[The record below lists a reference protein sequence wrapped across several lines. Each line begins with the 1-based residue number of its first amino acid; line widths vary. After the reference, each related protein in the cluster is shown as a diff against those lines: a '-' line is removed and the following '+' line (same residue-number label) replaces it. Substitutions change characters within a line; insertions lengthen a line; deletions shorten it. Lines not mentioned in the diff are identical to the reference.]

1 MSTEDRVKATAK
13 NIEGKAQE
21 AMGNMTG
28 DTEDQAEGKA
38 KQAEAEA
45 RHTVENAKDKVKKAI
60 D

>member
-1 MSTEDRVKATAK
+1 MSAEDKAKATAK

-21 AMGNMTG
+21 AMGNITG
-28 DTEDQAEGKA
+28 NTEDQAKGNA

-45 RHTVENAKDKVKKAI
+45 RHTVENAKDEIKKAI

>member
-1 MSTEDRVKATAK
+1 MSNKDRAKATAK

-21 AMGNMTG
+21 ALGNVTG
-28 DTEDQAEGKA
+28 DSEDQAAGKA

-45 RHTVENAKDKVKKAI
+45 RHTAEDAKDKVKDAI